1 MRDIEHRGV
10 VRSLDYPLLTDEWL
24 MNTNVWFALVSFEFS
39 GLTRRK
45 IFYRCMGNWRL
56 KPTFSTDLTESGLS
70 LFSSHFIHAHTH
82 VCIYTY
88 IFIFILYVCIFV
100 YLYLINRFI
109 FFRSSIFF
117 RKYYYVLLFS
127 FFFLFF

>member
-1 MRDIEHRGV
+1 MRDIEHRRV

-88 IFIFILYVCIFV
+88 IFIFILYYMHLCIF
-100 YLYLINRFI
+100 IFNRFI